1 MIAQSLL
8 ARAGSEFPA
17 EPGSTRGAWNSY
29 TYELTQE
36 LVSAPAGQRVFTQ
49 PIVRVTAKVWWPG
62 SQGSRDIEISTL
74 KLASKADR

>member
-8 ARAGSEFPA
+8 ARAGSELPS
-17 EPGSTRGAWNSY
+17 EPGSTRGVWNGY

-36 LVSAPAGQRVFTQ
+36 IVNPPSGQRVFTQ
-49 PIVRVTAKVWWPG
+49 PIVRVTAKVWWAG

-74 KLASKADR
+74 RLVSRVDR